1 MTLPSEEQAC
11 ARCGK
16 PSHQWQ
22 ESSGQGYESGGQTY
36 CCRGCAENTGCTCMT
51 GVAGK

>member
-1 MTLPSEEQAC
+1 MQSVGQTC
-11 ARCGK
+11 ARCER
-16 PSHQWQ
+16 PREQWHDRN
-22 ESSGQGYESGGQTY
+22 GQGYEKDGKGY